1 MKVLLR
7 VAREAAKYKWL
18 LIIAA
23 FGTLAMTG
31 VNLVAPMIMT
41 EMTGYLTSG
50 VDLERLR
57 RIGLLAFALLALYLL
72 KILFRFL
79 SNYMAH
85 KAAWQLVQDIR
96 MKVYNHIQSFSM
108 GFFHNRQTG
117 ELMSRVVNDT
127 AQFELLYA
135 HILPETV
142 TNIVTLVGVTII
154 IFFINTKLALL
165 TCIPIPFIL
174 ISAWIFAKKVRPN
187 FRVSQKSLA
196 TLNAQLQDNFSGI
209 QEIQAFNQQ
218 EKESGRVLDKA
229 KTFTRAMLRA
239 LKLSAVFHPSVE
251 FLTSLGNVIVVGFGG
266 LLAFYNEVAF
276 TDIVAF
282 LFYLSLFYAPIT
294 QIANLI
300 ENAQQAL
307 AGVERVVEILDTPVG
322 IKDAPGAYDLPP
334 VRGDICFHH
343 ISFSYIEGIPVLSDI
358 DFEIKPGQ
366 MVALV
371 GPTGVGKTTMTQL
384 VGRFYDPTAGSV
396 TIDGHDLRDVTLE
409 SLRSQIAM
417 VLQDTFLFN
426 GTVAENISYARPSA
440 SSEEVVAAAKSAR
453 IYDDIMAMPDGF
465 DTMVGERGTRLS
477 GGQKQR
483 IAIARAILRNSPILI
498 LDEATASVDVE
509 TESQIQQAISELA
522 GTRTIIAIA
531 HRLSTVRRADV
542 ILVFSEGK
550 IVQRGTH
557 EQLIAQNGIY
567 RRMWSVQELS
577 SRAV

>member
-1 MKVLLR
+1 
-7 VAREAAKYKWL
+7 
-18 LIIAA
+18 
-23 FGTLAMTG
+23 
-31 VNLVAPMIMT
+31 
-41 EMTGYLTSG
+41 
-50 VDLERLR
+50 
-57 RIGLLAFALLALYLL
+57 
-72 KILFRFL
+72 
-79 SNYMAH
+79 
-85 KAAWQLVQDIR
+85 
-96 MKVYNHIQSFSM
+96 
-108 GFFHNRQTG
+108 
-117 ELMSRVVNDT
+117 
-127 AQFELLYA
+127 
-135 HILPETV
+135 
-142 TNIVTLVGVTII
+142 
-154 IFFINTKLALL
+154 
-165 TCIPIPFIL
+165 
-174 ISAWIFAKKVRPN
+174 
-187 FRVSQKSLA
+187 
-196 TLNAQLQDNFSGI
+196 
-209 QEIQAFNQQ
+209 
-218 EKESGRVLDKA
+218 
-229 KTFTRAMLRA
+229 MLRA

-509 TESQIQQAISELA
+509 TDSNSAGNLRTRGYAHNHCHCTQAFNCA
-522 GTRTIIAIA
+522 A
-531 HRLSTVRRADV
+531 RRCD
-542 ILVFSEGK
+542 FG
-550 IVQRGTH
+550 VQ
-557 EQLIAQNGIY
+557 
-567 RRMWSVQELS
+567 
-577 SRAV
+577 